1 MFDIQNVRLDNRTIF
16 GAQYHLLELD
26 TLAVTK
32 KPTKAQFEIKN
43 FQNNDRRIFGL
54 SFTPDAIFSSE
65 GIIEIRLNG
74 VRLLPIEAP
83 IQGML
88 RTITAL
94 NIPIPTNFGLR
105 ISESKK
111 LEVFIWNPD
120 GNSAKINL
128 SCFIGDIKNDNGKR
142 TRR

>member
-1 MFDIQNVRLDNRTIF
+1 MFDVTTVRLDNRTIF

-32 KPTKAQFEIKN
+32 KPNKAQFEIKN

-54 SFTPDAIFSSE
+54 SFTPDSVFSRE
-65 GIIEIRLNG
+65 GVIEIRING
-74 VRLLPIEAP
+74 VRFLPQESPA
-83 IQGML
+83 QGML
-88 RTITAL
+88 RTVTAL
-94 NIPIPTNFGLR
+94 NVPIPPNFGLR

-128 SCFIGDIKNDNGKR
+128 ACFVGDIINDNGKR